1 MSSQLLAVAHNHL
14 PHHILTS
21 YSLGASPKHLQAT
34 FEANIKAMAPLPAP
48 NMGGGESDQKGKETK
63 ETKESAVGKDAKE
76 LIINQDNWHDTKLL
90 GVKE

>member
-1 MSSQLLAVAHNHL
+1 MFSRCLTVAHNHL

-34 FEANIKAMAPLPAP
+34 FEANVKAMAPLPAP
-48 NMGGGESDQKGKETK
+48 NMGSDESDQNDQK
-63 ETKESAVGKDAKE
+63 TKESAVGKDAKE
-76 LIINQDNWHDTKLL
+76 LVINQDNWHDTKFL

>member
-1 MSSQLLAVAHNHL
+1 MFSRCLTVAHNHL

-34 FEANIKAMAPLPAP
+34 FEANVKAMAPLPAP
-48 NMGGGESDQKGKETK
+48 NMGGDESDQNDQKAIGK
-63 ETKESAVGKDAKE
+63 AAKE
-76 LIINQDNWHDTKLL
+76 LVINQDNWHDTKLL

>member
-63 ETKESAVGKDAKE
+63 ETKDAKE